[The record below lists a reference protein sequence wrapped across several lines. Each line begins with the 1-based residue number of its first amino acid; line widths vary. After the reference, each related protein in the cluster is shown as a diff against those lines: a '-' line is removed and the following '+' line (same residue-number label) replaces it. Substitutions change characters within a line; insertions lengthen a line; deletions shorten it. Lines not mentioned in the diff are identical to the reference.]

1 MFSMESIPNVIWNM
15 DSRLCLGTCALT
27 HGARYLVCK
36 RFNLAMER
44 TKLHE
49 WTKITSASVQF
60 FILMSYHENDTGQV
74 KIYTHCLRYNDHIS
88 APPPAIT
95 TTIKGYIHTK
105 KESLYHNSIKKTQI
119 GARMLAVTYHGRFI
133 SKILFPRSQASI
145 YS

>member
-27 HGARYLVCK
+27 HGASYLVCK

-95 TTIKGYIHTK
+95 TTIKGYI
-105 KESLYHNSIKKTQI
+105 YHNSIKETQI

-133 SKILFPRSQASI
+133 SKNTFSALTSFYLLIAHRH
-145 YS
+145 